1 MKTTRARLTG
11 IDYNKAKAR
20 KVVHEMFRAGQSIDA
35 ICRRLEMNKS
45 DVNIILLS
53 SEFDFPMTHT

>member
-1 MKTTRARLTG
+1 MTG